1 MNATGKLPQFA
12 VSIGSRVAIRGAET
26 EGTVTAIM
34 LENDGMQYRV
44 VYWHD
49 GVRRCEWLYGFELGQ
64 TVSA

>member
-1 MNATGKLPQFA
+1 MNACNFE
-12 VSIGSRVAIRGAET
+12 VSIGSKVQIKGAEVQ
-26 EGTVTAIM
+26 GTVTACM
-34 LENDGMQYRV
+34 LEQEGMQYRV